1 MTGRSETCQRLLC
14 GRVALSAFQVS
25 AACNSDLRNSHTR
38 RSRVWP
44 GLEAEDARARLCDD
58 GRRRD
63 SAPRRRR
70 PGSTPSRWPGTRV
83 LKFAVANRLAWWAG
97 TRLGDPAPMFAA
109 FAALNGMQPTVAVS
123 LRNTSGALLG
133 IVLGSG
139 LAVASETLV
148 DAPRSIRV
156 ALLVALGLPT
166 ALRLHAYALLGTE
179 CVFRRARGHPAC

>member
-1 MTGRSETCQRLLC
+1 MPRVYSEP
-14 GRVALSAFQVS
+14 VA
-25 AACNSDLRNSHTR
+25 RH
-38 RSRVWP
+38 
-44 GLEAEDARARLCDD
+44 
-58 GRRRD
+58 
-63 SAPRRRR
+63 PR
-70 PGSTPSRWPGTRV
+70 PES
-83 LKFAVANRLAWWAG
+83 AVASRLAWWAG

-109 FAALNGMQPTVAVS
+109 FTALNGMQPTVAAS

-179 CVFRRARGHPAC
+179 V